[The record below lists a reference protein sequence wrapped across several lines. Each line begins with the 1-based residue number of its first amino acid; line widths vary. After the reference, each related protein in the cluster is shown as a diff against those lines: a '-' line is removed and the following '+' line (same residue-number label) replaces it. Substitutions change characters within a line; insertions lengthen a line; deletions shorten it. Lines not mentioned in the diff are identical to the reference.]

1 MAEESDLEKTEP
13 ASERRLE
20 KAREEGN
27 VARSRELTTL
37 VMLGTAIGGLWFTAQ
52 SLGSTMSAALRRGL
66 HFERAAAFEP
76 SHMMAQTG
84 FMALQTLMAI
94 APFFAMMVVAAVVAP
109 LMLVSWSPCLN
120 ACAAAL
126 FGARYA
132 TAIAPSRSSNQTPLR
147 QPSCSC

>member
-37 VMLGTAIGGLWFTAQ
+37 VMLGTALGGLWFTAE

-66 HFERAAAFEP
+66 HFEPQVEH
-76 SHMMAQTG
+76 S
-84 FMALQTLMAI
+84 
-94 APFFAMMVVAAVVAP
+94 VD
-109 LMLVSWSPCLN
+109 
-120 ACAAAL
+120 
-126 FGARYA
+126 ARGG
-132 TAIAPSRSSNQTPLR
+132 RLGKCNKHEHR
-147 QPSCSC
+147 DNHGEVRGCEREN